1 MIIHFPRRPRRTLS
15 DEAAEPLV
23 CSCGRPVPPAARY
36 CRRCGEA
43 FAREEP
49 TGAVAIATTVDTHEP
64 PPKGMDLL
72 PIPTGATA
80 RVVRARR
87 EASRPRPRAVAH
99 RLAPLDDELSAR
111 RTLSWPQVVV
121 LRIVIAAFFMAL
133 VINLGA
139 TMTLVI
145 AFAICLYL
153 GSLIFR
159 LRTFARALSD
169 PQMITVSDE
178 DARAIWDRSLPM
190 YTVLVPAYREP
201 EVIGAIITQLDR
213 LEYPRDRLDIKL
225 LLEADDQETLHAA
238 RATVT
243 GKHYEI
249 IEIPYAE
256 PRTKPKALNVG
267 LRRARGR
274 PGHGLVTI
282 YDVEDRPDP
291 LQLRRAVVAFRR
303 DPSVA
308 CLQAKLAY
316 YNADQ
321 NIITR
326 WFTIE
331 YAMWFNQLLPGLVSQ
346 GAPLPLGG
354 TSNHFRRAVL
364 ESIGGW
370 DAFNVTEDADLGI
383 RLHRGG
389 YRSRVLD
396 SVTEEEANSDFVNW
410 VKQRSRW
417 YKGYL
422 QTWLVH
428 MRHPVQLWRELG
440 PWGFASFSLFVAGT
454 PLLTLLNPVF
464 WAMTVVWFLAHPAW
478 VEALFPAW
486 IYYASLICLVFG
498 NLAFVYT
505 GIVSARATGRPS
517 LVLAATISAGYWMMM
532 SIAAI
537 KAFMQ
542 LITAPTFWEKT
553 FHGLDR
559 KADVEVPER
568 AAA

>member
-1 MIIHFPRRPRRTLS
+1 MIIQFLRRPRRTLS
-15 DEAAEPLV
+15 DEAAETLV
-23 CSCGRPVPPAARY
+23 CSCGRHGRPGARH

-43 FAREEP
+43 LGREEP
-49 TGAVAIATTVDTHEP
+49 AAAATASPAADKHQPSPT
-64 PPKGMDLL
+64 GMDLL

-111 RTLSWPQVVV
+111 RTLAWPQIVV
-121 LRIVIAAFFMAL
+121 LRSVIAAFFLAL
-133 VINLGA
+133 VINVGA

-153 GSLIFR
+153 GSLVFR
-159 LRTFARALSD
+159 LRTFARALAD
-169 PQMITVSDE
+169 PQMIKVSDE

-225 LLEADDQETLHAA
+225 LLEADDQETLDAA
-238 RATVT
+238 RAAVT
-243 GKHYEI
+243 GRHYEI

-303 DPSVA
+303 DPSIA

-346 GAPLPLGG
+346 GAPIPLGG
-354 TSNHFRRAVL
+354 TSNHFQRAVL

-383 RLHRGG
+383 RLHRAG

-428 MRHPVQLWRELG
+428 MRHPAQLWRELG
-440 PWGFASFSLFVAGT
+440 PWGFVSFSLFVAGT
-454 PLLTLLNPVF
+454 PLLTLLNPIF
-464 WAMTVVWFLAHPAW
+464 WSMTVFWFLAHPAW

-517 LVLAATISAGYWMMM
+517 LVLAATVSAGYWMMM

-542 LITAPTFWEKT
+542 LVNAPTFWEKT

-559 KADVEVPER
+559 KIEVDAHEH